1 MNKQNHYV
9 ELFNQMLN
17 QMDMGLIKHGKNAYH
32 VESAFYIL
40 SDENE
45 IIQTT
50 QELFDRLELFI
61 DESFADD
68 LSREAIDYGLLDYI
82 SHPWDAALEKIEQYR
97 NGTVKEREFVKD
109 HEWEIEVLDMLC
121 HHLDEVNINSLD
133 CHQSDE
139 KVYYIRVT
147 ETYQKIVRVIGKDS
161 CDAADKAYEAL
172 NCGEIECTE
181 YKDDSTNVETLEA
194 EWIESMWGDDVS
206 EVTLIDD
213 KGEVKQI

>member
-17 QMDMGLIKHGKNAYH
+17 QMDMSLIKHGKNAYH
-32 VESAFYIL
+32 VESVFYIL

-61 DESFADD
+61 DESFAGD
-68 LSREAIDYGLLDYI
+68 LEREAIDYGLLDYP

-97 NGTVKEREFVKD
+97 NGTTKEREFVKN

-121 HHLDEVNINSLD
+121 HHLDEVNINNLKSQ
-133 CHQSDE
+133 QSD
-139 KVYYIRVT
+139 KRIYYIRVT
-147 ETYQKIVRVIGKDS
+147 ETYQKIVRVIANS
-161 CDAADKAYEAL
+161 SYNASEKALKAL
-172 NCGEIECTE
+172 NCGDIECTE
-181 YKDDSTNVETLEA
+181 YKDNSTNIETLEPECVECKYA
-194 EWIESMWGDDVS
+194 SDVS
-206 EVTLIDD
+206 EVTLINEE
-213 KGEVKQI
+213 GEVL